1 MNSEITSNSP
11 HVPHSAG
18 EGVAADHIDAIF
30 KNKSNNMTAEI
41 ATDIA
46 SYDVAISG
54 GGMTGA
60 VLAAVLQ
67 RQCPQLR
74 VALIEQQALAT
85 AQAAPTQSFDSRSI
99 ALSAA
104 SVALLQHYGLWQQH
118 FSAASAAILAIEV
131 SDQGHFGK
139 SRLTPQQLAFFGQV
153 IELDVIGQSL
163 YERLAA
169 VASEMPSAAASS
181 SANSAASSAAS
192 SATSSETL
200 SPDSTPSATPPGAS
214 SPAGVLHRYQP
225 AQINALHTTT
235 DWQVLTLTDG
245 RRLRAKLLVLAEG
258 GQSQSLALTK
268 ISSRQQSYGQTAVI
282 ANLALDR
289 PHQGVAFERFTR
301 GGPVALLPLC
311 RQRYSLV
318 WTLTDNQAHEVMQL
332 ADDDFLAR
340 IQQLCGYR
348 AGRFTAVSPRSS
360 YPLQLRQSSA
370 ASQHRLVL
378 CGNSLHSL
386 HPVAGQG
393 FNLALRD
400 IAALVHLIEA
410 EVHACGAPQL
420 LPPESRTPDV
430 GAYAITAGYAKA
442 RQQDVA
448 QTVLIT
454 DGLVKLFSNDSRS
467 LALLRSMGLSV
478 LQQCPE
484 LQHAFVLQ
492 MSGFAPW
499 HRSRHATI

>member
-1 MNSEITSNSP
+1 M
-11 HVPHSAG
+11 
-18 EGVAADHIDAIF
+18 AAD
-30 KNKSNNMTAEI
+30 TAADMALDI
-41 ATDIA
+41 PMDIA
-46 SYDVAISG
+46 AYDVVISG

-60 VLAAVLQ
+60 VLAAVLL

-74 VALIEQQALAT
+74 VALIEQQALAKP
-85 AQAAPTQSFDSRSI
+85 QAAPTQSFDSRSI

-104 SVALLQHYGLWQQH
+104 SVALLAHYGLWQQH
-118 FSAASAAILAIEV
+118 FAAASAAIMAIEV

-139 SRLTPQQLAFFGQV
+139 SRLKPQQLAYFGHV

-163 YERLAA
+163 YERLSTL
-169 VASEMPSAAASS
+169 ASDMSVV
-181 SANSAASSAAS
+181 AASSASVASADSRLSYARSYALSCEQPSAS
-192 SATSSETL
+192 SH
-200 SPDSTPSATPPGAS
+200 
-214 SPAGVLHRYQP
+214 AGVLHRYQP
-225 AQINALHTTT
+225 AQISAIDTTT
-235 DWQVLTLTDG
+235 DWQALTLTDG
-245 RRLRAKLLVLAEG
+245 RNLRAKLLVLAEG
-258 GQSQSLALTK
+258 GQSQSLALCN
-268 ISSRQQSYGQTAVI
+268 IGSRQQSYGQTAVI

-318 WTLTDNQAHEVMQL
+318 WTLTDSQAHEVLQL
-332 ADDDFLAR
+332 SDADFLAR

-360 YPLQLRQSSA
+360 YPLQLRQSHVASA
-370 ASQHRLVL
+370 HRLVL

-400 IAALVHLIEA
+400 IACLVQLIEA
-410 EVHACGAPQL
+410 QCNASTTAAC
-420 LPPESRTPDV
+420 SRDV
-430 GAYAITAGYAKA
+430 GAYAVTAGYAKA

-448 QTVLIT
+448 QTVWIT

-467 LALLRSMGLSV
+467 LALLRSLGLSA